1 MMDRT
6 GWHWSGPTVITDSLQ
21 ALRPSVAISNSGHQS
36 ARLIEMNANVSSEVR
51 TGQMIFSMIQKYP
64 LPDNTKIH
72 AFCVA
77 DKS

>member
-36 ARLIEMNANVSSEVR
+36 ARLIEMNVSS
-51 TGQMIFSMIQKYP
+51 TDQMIFSMIQKYP